1 MNGFQK
7 RILVPLA
14 VPVGATLVAVVLV
27 FNFSRVLLALE
38 ERRSA
43 AVATVAA
50 ILAAVGVLAGCAFF
64 ASRRQARTAGL
75 AVLATAAFLLMFG
88 GGYGL
93 GATSAKEG
101 GGGEGEAA
109 AGGKPAAEVTI
120 VAKDPFM
127 FVPKEVTAP
136 AGEVKMTLENQG
148 AIIHTLEFENLP
160 GFRKMLVSGTSRRA
174 PGKGTVETHT
184 VKLKPG
190 TYVFFCSESG
200 HRGSGMEGKLK
211 VS

>member
-14 VPVGATLVAVVLV
+14 VPVAATLVVAVIV
-27 FNFSRVLLALE
+27 FNFSRVLVAIE

-43 AVATVAA
+43 NVATTVA
-50 ILAAVGVLAGCAFF
+50 IIAAAGVLAGCYFF
-64 ASRRQARTAGL
+64 ASRRHARNAGL
-75 AVLATAAFLLMFG
+75 GVLATAAFLLMFG

-93 GATSAKEG
+93 GSTSAHGG
-101 GGGEGEAA
+101 GGGEAP
-109 AGGKPAAEVTI
+109 AGAPTAEVNIIGT
-120 VAKDPFM
+120 DPFK
-127 FVPKEVTAP
+127 FEPKDYTAP
-136 AGEVKMTLENQG
+136 AGTAKLTLTNQG
-148 AIIHTLEFENLP
+148 AVVHSLEFENLP
-160 GFRKMLVSGTSRRA
+160 GAKKMLVSGTSRKA
-174 PGKGTVETHT
+174 PGKGTVETQT

-200 HRGSGMEGKLK
+200 HRGSGMEGTLT

>member
-14 VPVGATLVAVVLV
+14 VPVAATLVVAAIV
-27 FNFSRVLLALE
+27 FNFSRVLVALE

-43 AVATVAA
+43 NVATTAA
-50 ILAAVGVLAGCAFF
+50 IIAAVGVLAACHFF

-75 AVLATAAFLLMFG
+75 TVLATAAFLLMFG

-93 GATSAKEG
+93 GTTSAHG
-101 GGGEGEAA
+101 GGGGEAA
-109 AGGKPAAEVTI
+109 AGAAAAEVAV
-120 VAKDPFM
+120 VATDPFKYE
-127 FVPKEVTAP
+127 PKELTAP
-136 AGEVKMTLENQG
+136 GGNVKLTLTNQG
-148 AIIHTLEFENLP
+148 AIVHSLEFENLP
-160 GFRKMLVSGTSRRA
+160 GFKKMLVSGTSRRA
-174 PGKGTVETHT
+174 PGKGTVEVRP

-200 HRGSGMEGKLK
+200 HRGSGMEGTLT
-211 VS
+211 VQ